1 MYKNLSYL
9 KTNLKTELSHFCQP
23 NPNSFFIKFI
33 CLRVFFL
40 VQGCMVEK
48 KSTIYGVYMTGML
61 RRVYTTEKLVRTSQK
76 QWYRPVSF
84 VKKYWSFRKAI
95 GAYKAL

>member
-1 MYKNLSYL
+1 
-9 KTNLKTELSHFCQP
+9 
-23 NPNSFFIKFI
+23 
-33 CLRVFFL
+33 
-40 VQGCMVEK
+40 MVEK
-48 KSTIYGVYMTGML
+48 KTTIYGVYMTGML

-84 VKKYWSFRKAI
+84 VKKNRSFRKAI

>member
-48 KSTIYGVYMTGML
+48 KKHNIWGLYDWNVEARLHYRKTCSDQPKTVVQTGKFCKEIL
-61 RRVYTTEKLVRTSQK
+61 EFSQGHRRL
-76 QWYRPVSF
+76 
-84 VKKYWSFRKAI
+84 
-95 GAYKAL
+95 